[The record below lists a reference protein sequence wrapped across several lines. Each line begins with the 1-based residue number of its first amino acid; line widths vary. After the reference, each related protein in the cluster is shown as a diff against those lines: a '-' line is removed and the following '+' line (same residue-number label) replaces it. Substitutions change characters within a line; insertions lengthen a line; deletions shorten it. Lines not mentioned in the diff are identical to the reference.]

1 MTQYNPKNI
10 DKALERMEKSDT
22 LKDINRSDTNI
33 MSFFN
38 DIEEENHLEKQKS
51 AAELKK
57 EQYLEKINSLKKL
70 VKNVGTTEEINRIT
84 AMGALIYNS
93 TPSANGISGS
103 LTNPAVAVLDFSTN
117 KTSTAGTFTITFPTA
132 DASNAII
139 RIA

>member
-57 EQYLEKINSLKKL
+57 EQYLEKILIEKGTKDEIQRIHAIGL
-70 VKNVGTTEEINRIT
+70 LIGTT
-84 AMGALIYNS
+84 
-93 TPSANGISGS
+93 
-103 LTNPAVAVLDFSTN
+103 DFFNLKSDRKKIVKKNMIWCN
-117 KTSTAGTFTITFPTA
+117 KTYKKYVDSQK
-132 DASNAII
+132 
-139 RIA
+139 

>member
-10 DKALERMEKSDT
+10 DKALERIEKSDT

-38 DIEEENHLEKQKS
+38 DIEKDNKLEKLKS

-57 EQYLEKINSLKKL
+57 EEYLEKINSLKKL

-84 AMGALIYNS
+84 AMGALIE
-93 TPSANGISGS
+93 T
-103 LTNPAVAVLDFSTN
+103 TNFLNLKPDRKKMLKENMIWCNEIYKQYIKYLDFKEKN
-117 KTSTAGTFTITFPTA
+117 
-132 DASNAII
+132 
-139 RIA
+139 RIL